1 MWRTHFRV
9 ESSAE
14 SLRQRLNSRPGFNS
28 YEAFNSLDL
37 NDNGSINAT
46 ELKRMIESRGYWVSY
61 QEVDQV
67 VDKMDRNKN
76 GRVTFAE
83 FREETQPRSPVRR

>member
-9 ESSAE
+9 ESAAE

-37 NDNGSINAT
+37 NDNGTIDAV

-83 FREETQPRSPVRR
+83 FREETLPRSPARR

>member
-14 SLRQRLNSRPGFNS
+14 SLRQRLNSRPGFNC

-37 NDNGSINAT
+37 NDNGALDAT
-46 ELKRMIESRGYWVSY
+46 ELKRMIESRGYFVSY
-61 QEVDQV
+61 QEVDKL
-67 VDKMDRNKN
+67 VDKMDKNKD

-83 FREETQPRSPVRR
+83 FRDETLPRSPARR

>member
-9 ESSAE
+9 ESNAE
-14 SLRQRLNSRPGFNS
+14 SLRQRLASRPGFNS

-37 NDNGSINAT
+37 NDNGSLDAT
-46 ELKRMIESRGYWVSY
+46 ELKRMIESRGYFVSY
-61 QEVDQV
+61 QEVDNV
-67 VDKMDRNKN
+67 IDKMDKNKN

-83 FREETQPRSPVRR
+83 FRDETLPKSPARR